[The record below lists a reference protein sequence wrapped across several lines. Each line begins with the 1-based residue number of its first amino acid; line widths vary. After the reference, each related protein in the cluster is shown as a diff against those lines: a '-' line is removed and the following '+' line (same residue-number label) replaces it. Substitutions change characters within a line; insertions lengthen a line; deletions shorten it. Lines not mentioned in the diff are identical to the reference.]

1 MNWVSVF
8 TSLVSKLSRKG
19 KHNPTSSLCSSQ
31 RITSPQTELLVPL
44 FTLVLS
50 TSSHETYDSSSF
62 ILYFGPIIF
71 VQWLHAL
78 FAFFL
83 TVFHFRFANFFLTI
97 WNYQVLSISKN
108 SSVKILIFSFLLHS
122 PRFHLSTYS
131 SLWNK
136 SPCGPW
142 PPCCSSTIPRAFGT
156 LCEDLSLTGK
166 VITQSLLWRN

>member
-1 MNWVSVF
+1 MF

-71 VQWLHAL
+71 VQKPAC
-78 FAFFL
+78 
-83 TVFHFRFANFFLTI
+83 TVCVFPHCFPLQI
-97 WNYQVLSISKN
+97 CQLLSHHMK
-108 SSVKILIFSFLLHS
+108 L
-122 PRFHLSTYS
+122 P
-131 SLWNK
+131 SLK
-136 SPCGPW
+136 Y
-142 PPCCSSTIPRAFGT
+142 FKKQF
-156 LCEDLSLTGK
+156 CEDPNIQFSTSQPS
-166 VITQSLLWRN
+166 VSPQYLLFPLK

>member
-1 MNWVSVF
+1 MF

-71 VQWLHAL
+71 VQKPAC
-78 FAFFL
+78 
-83 TVFHFRFANFFLTI
+83 TVCVFPHCFPLQI
-97 WNYQVLSISKN
+97 CQLLSHHMK
-108 SSVKILIFSFLLHS
+108 L
-122 PRFHLSTYS
+122 P
-131 SLWNK
+131 SLK
-136 SPCGPW
+136 Y
-142 PPCCSSTIPRAFGT
+142 FKKQF
-156 LCEDLSLTGK
+156 CEDPNIQFSTSQPSVSPQYLFFPLK
-166 VITQSLLWRN
+166 